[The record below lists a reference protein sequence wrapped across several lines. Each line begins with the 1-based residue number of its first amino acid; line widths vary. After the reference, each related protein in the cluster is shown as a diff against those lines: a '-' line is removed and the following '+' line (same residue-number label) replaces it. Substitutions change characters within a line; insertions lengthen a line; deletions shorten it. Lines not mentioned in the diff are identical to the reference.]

1 MTDARIAIIG
11 GTGPEGLGL
20 AMRFAKAGHMVYIGS
35 RSEERAAEAVEKV
48 KAKLPEGDVFGGLNA
63 EGAEKADYIFL
74 TVPSDAHQST
84 LEGLAEMIGEKIL
97 IDVVVPMLWDK
108 DGPKAV
114 VVDEGSAALQAQA
127 LLPTAKVISGFHHL
141 DGSELQKVD
150 KPLQGDVIIV
160 GDHKPSKKK
169 VMDLVEQIEY
179 VRALD
184 GGGLANSR
192 YLEEFT
198 VQLLQINKIY
208 KSHAG
213 VRITGI

>member
-1 MTDARIAIIG
+1 MTEARIAIIG

-48 KAKLPEGDVFGGLNA
+48 KAKLPEADIFGGINA
-63 EGAEKADYIFL
+63 EGAEKADFVFL
-74 TVPSDAHQST
+74 TVPSDAHHDT
-84 LEGLAEMIGEKIL
+84 LVDLEEVIGEKIL

-127 LLPTAKVISGFHHL
+127 LLPAAKVISGFHHL

-150 KPLQGDVIIV
+150 RPLQGDVIVV

>member
-1 MTDARIAIIG
+1 MTEARIAIIG

-20 AMRFAKAGHMVYIGS
+20 AMRFTKAGHMVYIGS
-35 RSEERAAEAVEKV
+35 RSEERANEAVEKV

-63 EGAEKADYIFL
+63 EGAEKADFVFL
-74 TVPSDAHQST
+74 TVPPDAHQST
-84 LEGLAEMIGEKIL
+84 LEGLAEAIGEKIL
-97 IDVVVPMLWDK
+97 IDVVVPMLFDK

-114 VVDEGSAALQAQA
+114 AVDEGSAAMQARA
-127 LLPTAKVISGFHHL
+127 LLPNAKVISGFHHL
-141 DGSELQKVD
+141 DGTELQKVD

-184 GGGLANSR
+184 GGGLANAQ
-192 YLEEFT
+192 YLEQFT

>member
-1 MTDARIAIIG
+1 MTEARIAIIG

-48 KAKLPEGDVFGGLNA
+48 KAKLPEADIFGGINA
-63 EGAEKADYIFL
+63 EGAEKADFVFL
-74 TVPSDAHQST
+74 TVPSDAHHDT
-84 LEGLAEMIGEKIL
+84 LVDLEEVIGEKIL

-127 LLPTAKVISGFHHL
+127 LLPKAKVISGFHHL

-150 KPLQGDVIIV
+150 KPLQGDVIIA

-184 GGGLANSR
+184 GGGLASSH

>member
-1 MTDARIAIIG
+1 MAESRIAIIG

-20 AMRFAKAGHMVYIGS
+20 AMRFAKAGNMVFIGS
-35 RSEERAAEAVEKV
+35 RSEERAEEAVQKV
-48 KAKLPEGDVFGGLNA
+48 KEKLPEADIFGGLNV
-63 EGAEKADYIFL
+63 EGAEKADYVFL
-74 TVPSDAHQST
+74 TVPSDAHHDT
-84 LEGLAEMIGEKIL
+84 LVQLEEAIGEKVL
-97 IDVVVPMLWDK
+97 IDVVVPMLWDR

-114 VVDEGSAALQAQA
+114 MLEEGSAAMQAHA
-127 LLPTAKVISGFHHL
+127 LLPKAKVISGFHHL
-141 DGSELQKVD
+141 DGSELQKID
-150 KPLQGDVIIV
+150 KPLQGDVVVV

-192 YLEEFT
+192 YLEEWT
-198 VQLLQINKIY
+198 VQLLHINKIY
-208 KSHAG
+208 KAHSG

>member
-1 MTDARIAIIG
+1 MTSRIAIIG

-20 AMRFAKAGHMVYIGS
+20 AMRFAKSGNMVYIGS
-35 RSEERAAEAVEKV
+35 RSEERAEEAVNKV
-48 KAKLPEGDVFGGLNA
+48 KEKLPESDVFGGLNA
-63 EGAEKADYIFL
+63 DGAEKADFIFL
-74 TVPSDAHQST
+74 TVPSDAHHDT
-84 LEGLAEMIGEKIL
+84 LVQLEETIGDKIL

-108 DGPKAV
+108 DGPKAITL
-114 VVDEGSAALQAQA
+114 DEGSAAMQARA
-127 LLPTAKVISGFHHL
+127 MLPQAKVISGFHHL

-150 KPLQGDVIIV
+150 KPLQGDVIIC
-160 GDHKPSKKK
+160 GDHKPAKKK
-169 VMDLVEQIEY
+169 VMDLVEEIEY

-184 GGGLANSR
+184 GGGLPNSR

-208 KSHAG
+208 KAHAG